1 MIKVTLVGQGN
12 VSHHLAK
19 VFQLSEDVEL
29 VAVLDS
35 RKTVPKNLMEQ
46 TEICIIAVSDG
57 AIKEV
62 SQRIKAGNCLVAHT
76 SGSVALDEL
85 PLDFRRGVFYPLQT
99 FSKDKEI
106 DFSNIPICIE
116 AEKEKD
122 ALLLTTLAKCIS
134 KNVQTVSSSQRLSLH
149 LAAVFANNFPNHL
162 YQIANEICIENEL
175 SFDLLKPLII
185 ETSDKINTLSPF
197 EAQTGPA
204 RREDS
209 TTMQEHIDLLKNSDR
224 KEIYSQLS
232 KSIQKTYG
240 KEL

>member
-122 ALLLTTLAKCIS
+122 AQLLTTLAKCIS
-134 KNVQTVSSSQRLSLH
+134 KNVQSVSSSQRLSLH
-149 LAAVFANNFPNHL
+149 LAAVFANNFTNHL